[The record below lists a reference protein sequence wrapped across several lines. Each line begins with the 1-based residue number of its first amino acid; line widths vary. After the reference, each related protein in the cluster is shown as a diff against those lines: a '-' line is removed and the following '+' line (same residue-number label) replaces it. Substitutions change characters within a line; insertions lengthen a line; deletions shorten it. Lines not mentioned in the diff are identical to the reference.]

1 MQNTFRAAA
10 QFTSHPVVD
19 VREYGSGNVNDT
31 YLVTCAD
38 DTTSSDSPF
47 VLQRINKAVFVHPE
61 QIMVNMRTF
70 SEHVLAKM
78 ARQDLARQET
88 AQPGGASN
96 HHWVMPHVIPT
107 RDGQD
112 FFIDDEGGFWRA
124 LSFVDHS
131 RTLNEVQ
138 SRDHAHEAGYA
149 LGHFH
154 RLISDLPP
162 ERLHDTLPGFHIA
175 PQYVA
180 QYERAVAN
188 SQAPLDAPE
197 VRYGLGFI
205 EARKGWAGVLEA
217 AKAKGQLQM
226 RPIHGDPKIN
236 NIMIE
241 DGTGHA
247 ISLIDLDTV
256 KPGLVHYDIG
266 DCLRSCCNP
275 LGEETEQIERVC
287 FDSDL
292 CRVILQGYL
301 DEAKE
306 FLTDPDYAYMYDAIR
321 LIAFELGLRFFT
333 DYLNG
338 NVYFKVRDKMH
349 NLRRALVQF
358 KVAESIE
365 AQEGQIRAIID
376 EMRP

>member
-1 MQNTFRAAA
+1 MQNIIRAAA
-10 QFTSHPVVD
+10 QFTLHPVID

-31 YLVTCAD
+31 YLVSCVD
-38 DTTSSDSPF
+38 DAACPDSPF
-47 VLQRINKAVFVHPE
+47 VLQRINTAVFVHPE

-70 SEHVLAKM
+70 SEHVLARM
-78 ARQDLARQET
+78 ACENEAD
-88 AQPGGASN
+88 N
-96 HHWVMPHVIPT
+96 HHHWVMPHVIPA

-124 LSFVDHS
+124 LSFVNNS
-131 RTLNEVQ
+131 RTMNEVR
-138 SRDHAHEAGYA
+138 SRDHAREAGYA

-162 ERLHDTLPGFHIA
+162 EQLHDTLPGFHIA

-188 SQAPLDAPE
+188 PQAMLDTPE
-197 VRYGLGFI
+197 AQHGLRFI
-205 EARKGWAGVLEA
+205 EARKGWAGVLET

-241 DGTGHA
+241 DTTGHA

-275 LGEETEQIERVC
+275 LGEETEQIDQVC
-287 FDSDL
+287 FDTDL

-301 DEAKE
+301 SEAQE
-306 FLTDPDYAYMYDAIR
+306 FLTDQDYAYMYDGIR
-321 LIAFELGLRFFT
+321 LISFELGLRFFT

-338 NVYFKVRDKMH
+338 DVYFKVKDETH

-365 AQEGQIRAIID
+365 AQEGQIRAIIED
-376 EMRP
+376 MRP